1 MNYKLILCN
10 FFDFLLYILV
20 ILYTKMSNL
29 DFDQKM
35 LQYAIERHYDLAYL
49 KLTVIIILLIIIIF
63 YMTCKFNVTTV
74 SSAPTASA
82 PAATP
87 SSERF
92 TPSASILVND
102 IYNSI
107 AGFDGKKTH

>member
-1 MNYKLILCN
+1 
-10 FFDFLLYILV
+10 
-20 ILYTKMSNL
+20 MSNI

-35 LQYAIERHYDLAYL
+35 IQLAIERHYDLAYL

-74 SSAPTASA
+74 A
-82 PAATP
+82 PAPVGVTKTKTA
-87 SSERF
+87 ENF
-92 TPSASILVND
+92 TPNASILVND

-107 AGFDGKKTH
+107 ASFDGKKTLKR

>member
-1 MNYKLILCN
+1 MG
-10 FFDFLLYILV
+10 
-20 ILYTKMSNL
+20 

-63 YMTCKFNVTTV
+63 YMTCRFNVTTV
-74 SSAPTASA
+74 VPASSTPA
-82 PAATP
+82 PA
-87 SSERF
+87 SSPAAERF
-92 TPSASILVND
+92 TPNASILIND

-107 AGFDGKKTH
+107 AGFDGRKP

>member
-1 MNYKLILCN
+1 
-10 FFDFLLYILV
+10 
-20 ILYTKMSNL
+20 MSNP

-63 YMTCKFNVTTV
+63 YMTCRFNVTTV
-74 SSAPTASA
+74 SSTTAKASA
-82 PAATP
+82 P
-87 SSERF
+87 SERF

-107 AGFDGKKTH
+107 ASFDGKKLISRA

>member
-1 MNYKLILCN
+1 MSAEVDRKLLE
-10 FFDFLLYILV
+10 
-20 ILYTKMSNL
+20 
-29 DFDQKM
+29 
-35 LQYAIERHYDLAYL
+35 YAIERHYDLAYL

-74 SSAPTASA
+74 TPAPK
-82 PAATP
+82 AA
-87 SSERF
+87 EAF

-107 AGFDGKKTH
+107 AGFDTKKTLHRN